1 MVRLWI
7 VGTWY
12 LKKTKYP
19 AFHEVRSRGR
29 CGYYRGFPYG
39 RRGDESYCLSFIPY
53 FCLAF
58 LYGLSYAMARVIHC
72 ILNNLVYEQRL
83 HKLALTLSQAHEVE
97 VVGVVTPRTRSPL
110 SPRPYKVTRLIVP
123 IPRGPLFFLLANI
136 RFVWYLLFRAKWD
149 AVVACDLD
157 ILPACWVAARLHRKK
172 VFLDS
177 RELYPHSSF
186 MVGQPFKRRVW
197 ALLERMLYPRVGYI
211 LTVSPPIARYFERS
225 YKRSVWVIY
234 NLPLRGRGF
243 ARPHLENRLLLY
255 QGMLHPHRGLE
266 ELILGLSQVRDWK
279 LWIVGDGPLRGYL
292 EELVKQQRL
301 EERVTFFGAVPFEAL
316 EGYTQQATFGVS
328 GELPR
333 ALNHKYALPNK
344 AFDYLQ
350 QGIPLLVG
358 EAPLL
363 QALVRHYG
371 CGKVVES
378 WRPQEIARTLE
389 EISRDVGA
397 YVQWVENARKAAK
410 ELHWER
416 QAPCLLEWVR
426 RGLAQEPL
434 PPQWEIP
441 ACEGVSALHKIYQ
454 QVGD

>member
-1 MVRLWI
+1 M
-7 VGTWY
+7 
-12 LKKTKYP
+12 
-19 AFHEVRSRGR
+19 VRSRGR
-29 CGYYRGFPYG
+29 CGYCRGCPYE
-39 RRGDESYCLSFIPY
+39 RRGDKTPYLSFIPY

-58 LYGLSYAMARVIHC
+58 PYGLSYAMARVIHC

-97 VVGVVTPRTRSPL
+97 VVGVVTPLTYRPL
-110 SPRPYKVTRLIVP
+110 SQRPYKVTRLVVP
-123 IPRGPLFFLLANI
+123 ISRGPLFFLLANL
-136 RFVWYLLFRAKWD
+136 RFLWYLLFRAKWD

-157 ILPACWVAARLHRKK
+157 VLPACWMAAYLRRKK
-172 VFLDS
+172 VLLDS
-177 RELYPHSSF
+177 RELYTHSSF
-186 MVGQPFKRRVW
+186 MVERPLKRRIW
-197 ALLERMLYPRVGYI
+197 MLLEQALYPRVGYI
-211 LTVSPPIARYFERS
+211 LAVSPPIARYFEIR

-234 NLPLRGRGF
+234 NLPLRGKGF
-243 ARPHLENRLLLY
+243 GRPRLENRLLLY

-266 ELILGLSQVRDWK
+266 ELVLSLSYARDWK

-292 EELVKQQRL
+292 ERLVKQQRL
-301 EERVTFFGAVPFEAL
+301 EKQVTFFGVVPFEAL

-371 CGKVVES
+371 CGRVVES

-389 EISRDVGA
+389 EISRDA
-397 YVQWVENARKAAK
+397 ASYARWVENARKAAK

-434 PPQWEIP
+434 PPQEEVP
-441 ACEGVSALHKIYQ
+441 ACEGVAVLNGIYQ
-454 QVGD
+454 QVRD

>member
-1 MVRLWI
+1 MWKVSGIAPWRE
-7 VGTWY
+7 G
-12 LKKTKYP
+12 
-19 AFHEVRSRGR
+19 G
-29 CGYYRGFPYG
+29 
-39 RRGDESYCLSFIPY
+39 ESFLNSLIPY
-53 FCLAF
+53 FCPAF
-58 LYGLSYAMARVIHC
+58 YSSLSYAMARVIHC

-97 VVGVVTPRTRSPL
+97 VVGVVTSRACEPL
-110 SPRPYKVTRLIVP
+110 SQRPYKVTRLLIPV
-123 IPRGPLFFLLANI
+123 PRGPLFFLLANI
-136 RFVWYLLFRAKWD
+136 RFLFYLLFRAEWD

-157 ILPACWVAARLHRKK
+157 ILPACWAAARLRRRK
-172 VFLDS
+172 VLLDS
-177 RELYPHSSF
+177 RELYTHSSF
-186 MVGQPFKRRVW
+186 MVGRPSKRRIW
-197 ALLERMLYPRVGYI
+197 MLLEKMLYPRVGYI
-211 LTVSPPIARYFERS
+211 LAVSPPIARYFERR
-225 YKRSVWVIY
+225 YKRPVWVIY
-234 NLPLRGRGF
+234 NLPLRRRGF
-243 ARPHLENRLLLY
+243 ARPYLENRLLLY

-266 ELILGLSQVRDWK
+266 ELILGLSHVRDWK

-292 EELVKQQRL
+292 EGLVKQQRL

-316 EGYTQQATFGVS
+316 EGYAQQATFGVS

-363 QALVRHYG
+363 QALVRYYG

-378 WRPQEIARTLE
+378 WRPHEIARTLE
-389 EISRDVGA
+389 EIGRE
-397 YVQWVENARKAAK
+397 YVTYVEWVENARRAAK

-426 RGLAQEPL
+426 RGLAQESL
-434 PPQWEIP
+434 PPQQEVP